1 MSPAIARKLKSINA
15 AAIYLNVSTRTIRRY
30 IAQGKLPAYRVGGTL
45 VRVDQADLD
54 ALVRRIP
61 AADAG

>member
-1 MSPAIARKLKSINA
+1 MSSTLARKFRTIEA
-15 AAIYLNVSTRTIRRY
+15 AAGYLNVSTRTIRRY

-54 ALVRRIP
+54 ALVRQIP
-61 AADAG
+61 AAG